1 MSVIS
6 RLKWYLSSIVAIG
19 LSAIFFCGS
28 AKADDFDGVVQMLS
42 NMYNLT
48 SQESTIIVFVAT
60 SEKAAKLCNFDLTN
74 NFYYSKNEIIKQN
87 KYKDA
92 YNLILDVPL
101 YDNLDVNSYCNQWYK
116 IAGPRTGSKAF
127 YR

>member
-6 RLKWYLSSIVAIG
+6 RLKWYLSSIVAIA
-19 LSAIFFCGS
+19 LSAIFFCGN
-28 AKADDFDGVVQMLS
+28 AKADDIDGVVQMLS
-42 NMYNLT
+42 NMYNMT

-60 SEKAAKLCNFDLTN
+60 SEKAAKLCNFDLNN

-101 YDNLDVNSYCNQWYK
+101 YDNLDVNNYCNQWYE
-116 IAGPRTGSKAF
+116 IAGPRTGSRAF